1 MSYEE
6 VVKALVAGIDG
17 IAKHPQMG
25 PGTLGAIQ
33 SETTVKRVES
43 VQDIATL
50 LLQSGKVENAEY
62 PDARTLS
69 PSVLEVDAK
78 DFGIYENELFGPIVL
93 IIKTKNT
100 RQSIELAREMAV
112 KHGAI
117 TCGAYTTDAEI
128 AKEIEEEMETSFTP
142 VSFNLTGGTFVN
154 QNAGFSDFHVT
165 GGNPAGNA
173 SFTNPDFVN
182 RRFVWVGHKKNG

>member
-1 MSYEE
+1 MSYDE
-6 VVKALVAGIDG
+6 VVKAFVAAIDG

-33 SETTVKRVES
+33 SEATAKRVDS
-43 VQDIATL
+43 VKDIATL
-50 LLQSGKVENAEY
+50 LLESGKVANAEY

-69 PSVLEVDAK
+69 PTVLEVDAK
-78 DFGIYENELFGPIVL
+78 EFGIYENELFGPIVI

-100 RQSIELAREMAV
+100 RHSLELAREMAV

-117 TCGAYTTDAEI
+117 TCAAYTTDPEMM
-128 AKEIEEEMETSFTP
+128 KEIEEEMETSFTP
-142 VSFNLTGGTFVN
+142 VSFNLTGGIFVN
-154 QNAGFSDFHVT
+154 QHATFSDFHVT

-173 SFTNPDFVN
+173 SFTNPDYVN
-182 RRFVWVGHKKNG
+182 RRFVWVGHRKNG